1 MRGYGNNGA
10 AMHGSHDRPPPHVA
24 AHQPFVWLTRERLL
38 TWGVTGFM
46 LLAGAGWV
54 LWPAKDRDLQ
64 DLKADVQQLDTR
76 LTQAAG
82 HMETLAAKIERG
94 FDKIGDKIDKLQV
107 GQQDNRE
114 EIIRLQTKPPKVEE
128 PKPVV
133 PVKRRTSAVKPEP
146 KPAEPAGQVQAAQT
160 RLPSILDAFKN

>member
-1 MRGYGNNGA
+1 
-10 AMHGSHDRPPPHVA
+10 MHGSHDRPPPHVA

-64 DLKADVQQLDTR
+64 DLKQTVESLDGR
-76 LTQAAG
+76 MQRAAEKMDG
-82 HMETLAAKIERG
+82 FVTKMDAA
-94 FDKIGDKIDKLQV
+94 FDKIGDKIDRLRE
-107 GQQDNRE
+107 GQQANRE
-114 EIIRLQTKPPKVEE
+114 EIIRLTVQAKPPKAEE
-128 PKPVV
+128 SKPVV
-133 PVKRRTSAVKPEP
+133 TVKRRTSAAKPAP
-146 KPAEPAGQVQAAQT
+146 KPAEPAAQVQAAQT